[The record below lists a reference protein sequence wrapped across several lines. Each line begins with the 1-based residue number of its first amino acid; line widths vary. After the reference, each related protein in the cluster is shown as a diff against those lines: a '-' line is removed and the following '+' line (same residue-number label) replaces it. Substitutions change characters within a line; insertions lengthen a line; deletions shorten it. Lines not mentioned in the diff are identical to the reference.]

1 VIRVERRA
9 NVPTA
14 LVIVA
19 SVIAALVT
27 LIITVFLSALAG
39 VSAFSFIG
47 LMFSAAFG
55 SPAAMVDLLAL
66 AAPLMLTG
74 LASALTFRVG
84 LINLGAEGQIIA
96 AALAALVISARAIPV
111 PTFAIVPL
119 AILAGIMT
127 GALTVAVVSVLK
139 LKFRA
144 DEAVM
149 TILLN
154 IIMVFALQLLTGA
167 MTGSLP
173 AIGSA
178 QVLSMINAADF
189 PDWGQ
194 LLHRYLEPLVAVVA
208 CLLSFA
214 VIRFTIWGLDIR
226 ATGGNAVAARFAG
239 IRVNLVRLNVALFS
253 GALVGLAGTGQVIA
267 AGGGTAPSV
276 TLGLGYAGISVAFLA
291 ALEPIGVIPAAFFVS
306 VVLAGIKVANQEMG
320 LPLTLG
326 SVATALLLLAALVA
340 HSSVRYRLRPRS
352 RSVTS

>member
-14 LVIVA
+14 LIIAA

-55 SPAAMVDLLAL
+55 SLASMIDLLAL

-96 AALAALVISARAIPV
+96 AALAALVISARTLPV

-119 AILAGIMT
+119 AILAGTMT
-127 GALTVAVVSVLK
+127 GALIVAAVSVLK

-154 IIMVFALQLLTGA
+154 IVMVFALQLLTGA

-173 AIGSA
+173 PVGSA
-178 QVLSMINAADF
+178 QVMPMINAYDF

-239 IRVNLVRLNVALFS
+239 IHVNLVRLNVALFA
-253 GALVGLAGTGQVIA
+253 GALVGLAGTGQVVA
-267 AGGGTAPSV
+267 AGGGTAPSL

-291 ALEPIGVIPAAFFVS
+291 ALEPVGVIPAAFFVS
-306 VVLAGIKVANQEMG
+306 FVLAGIKAANQEMG
-320 LPLTLG
+320 LPLALG
-326 SVATALLLLAALVA
+326 SVVTALLLLAALVS
-340 HSSVRYRLRPRS
+340 HGSVRYRLRPRS